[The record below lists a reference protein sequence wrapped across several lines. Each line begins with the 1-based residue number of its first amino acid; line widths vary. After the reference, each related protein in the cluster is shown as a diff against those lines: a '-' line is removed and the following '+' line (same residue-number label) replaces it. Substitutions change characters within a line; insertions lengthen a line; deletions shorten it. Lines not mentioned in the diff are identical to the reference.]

1 MLDALKKT
9 LLAGIGL
16 GLMTR
21 DKVEEVAREIAD
33 SAQLSADKGQQFVD
47 EAVARAQKGR
57 AEFDARVQKML
68 DEAVRRAKL
77 LTRDDLARLEARIA
91 ELERRVAE
99 HKHPV

>member
-21 DKVEEVAREIAD
+21 DKVEEIAREIAD

-57 AEFDARVQKML
+57 AEFDARVQSML

-77 LTRDDLARLEARIA
+77 TTRDDLARLEARIA
-91 ELERRVAE
+91 ELERRVAD
-99 HKHPV
+99 HKH